1 MRGFMQDCD
10 LIDLFRVHHRARREA
25 FTMWNMRTGA
35 RVSNYGTR
43 LDYILVD
50 SSLIPSSHG
59 PEADGSMLPSVKRA
73 SEDASSHALPERRN
87 AEGAGVEAP
96 ARVSGGYALEG
107 TQVCETTVGLG
118 GVACLPG
125 QNTLSNWEEGFVWCD
140 IEGHEGLFARYTAT
154 GVL

>member
-10 LIDLFRVHHRARREA
+10 LIDLFRVHHHARREA

-50 SSLIPSSHG
+50 SSLIPSLHG
-59 PEADGSMLPSVKRA
+59 PGADRSMRPSVNRT
-73 SEDASSHALPERRN
+73 SQDAFSHALPERLH
-87 AEGAGVEAP
+87 ADGAGVDAP
-96 ARVSGGYALEG
+96 PRDSGGYALEG
-107 TQVCETTVGLG
+107 TPACEMTVGLG
-118 GVACLPG
+118 GVACLTG
-125 QNTLSNWEEGFVWCD
+125 QSTHDKWEEGFVWCD